1 MDWGRMALRRRLRDV
16 LWGALLLSAS
26 APALVFACLF
36 LGAILGGSDTIVI
49 THLRMFNEWYVEWIM
64 CLFWAVIIIAEAWK
78 HILGENRK

>member
-1 MDWGRMALRRRLRDV
+1 MKRRLRDV

-36 LGAILGGSDTIVI
+36 LGAITSGSDAIVI

-64 CLFWAVIIIAEAWK
+64 CMLWAVIIIAEAWK
-78 HILGENRK
+78 HILGENGE